1 MKMFGIGLL
10 AFIGVL
16 VLTIFMTGFNLKMEA
31 WIRPQEAKIDR
42 MTTEHSR
49 SFITSQN
56 EQMGAFLAEAT
67 RTNNV
72 GQKHALVLSAC
83 GIANGMDQSTVSI
96 GNRELISSLG
106 GCQ

>member
-31 WIRPQEAKIDR
+31 WVRPQEAKIDR
-42 MTTEHSR
+42 ATTEQSR

-56 EQMGAFLAEAT
+56 EQMSSFLAEAA
-67 RTNNV
+67 RTNNA
-72 GQKHALVLSAC
+72 GQKRALVLSAC
-83 GIANGMDQSTVSI
+83 GIANGMDPSKV
-96 GNRELISSLG
+96 
-106 GCQ
+106 